1 MIVLKVT
8 MMEGRTP
15 AQKAELARRLT
26 AAAARHF
33 DADERDIRLVVY
45 EVPPT
50 DWATGGV
57 LMSELRKGQR

>member
-1 MIVLKVT
+1 MIVVRLT
-8 MMEGRTP
+8 MMAGRTVE
-15 AQKAELARRLT
+15 QKAELARRLT

-33 DADERDIRLVVY
+33 EADEKEIRLVIQ